1 MSFPWDLSPRFARY
15 YRDPHG
21 VEFRDLMKAYGIRF
35 DVIVNGKVCGSSSLS
50 TAWWLPGQGDW
61 RAPPGDPGCP
71 PCLTC
76 RSVSQAGKFS
86 IIPTVINI
94 GSGLALM
101 GAVSISPA

>member
-61 RAPPGDPGCP
+61 RAPPGIRAVHPALLVGLSHRRENSASSP
-71 PCLTC
+71 QSSTLVLGW
-76 RSVSQAGKFS
+76 RSWV
-86 IIPTVINI
+86 
-94 GSGLALM
+94 L
-101 GAVSISPA
+101 